1 MPNHAFEQEL
11 EYIRKRF
18 TYIQQAFVY
27 WCCHGQI
34 NRFIGIIEKEI
45 VKKQERKKKKIH
57 VT

>member
-1 MPNHAFEQEL
+1 M
-11 EYIRKRF
+11 YIVITIEKKFRKTKRF

-27 WCCHGQI
+27 WCCHGRI